1 MYVQTT
7 SRPLR
12 QSLSIAIALAL
23 VPALATAQDA
33 PPAATNDGSA
43 ATLDTVVVSGTARFK
58 GLRKRDASFS
68 ITTASPEVIME
79 TAPISTADLL
89 KIVPGVW
96 SEASGGG
103 GGGANIFVRGMPS
116 EGDAPF
122 FTLQLDGSPIFPPP
136 TLSFL
141 ENAGLFRIDDTI
153 ARVEGLRGGPSTVYS
168 NGQPGVTVNFIQKK
182 GEDIADGSVRLS
194 VGSDAMRRV
203 DIYSGGPLGQGSGW
217 YYSVGGFYRD
227 TDGVRDTGFSAEKG
241 GQLSATIS
249 KRWNDNE
256 FTLYARHTDDK
267 NVFYT
272 AVPLLSRNDGKHL
285 SSYPG
290 IDATTGTLIGP
301 DFRRVTLPTGIGNQT
316 MTRDL
321 ADGRGVDVNVFGGSL
336 DFTLGNWT
344 ISDRFNYLKGDA
356 PTNGLFTGANPQTL
370 ASFITD
376 NYGAGATGNAT
387 FVNGGGAVDPN
398 QQVLTAG
405 WWVVDKH
412 LRSFTNDLRFSV
424 DVTPNNSLTI
434 GTYYADYESRDN
446 WWLGNNML
454 LSVENHARRI
464 NLALDDGRIATRDG
478 FIGTA
483 NFNLRGDYTGE
494 NLAFFIADEWT
505 VNERIRLDA
514 GVRYERQDVKGTVWD
529 AVSVDLDNDPNTLYD
544 NQTSVATTPRRIA
557 QDDNDVSWTAGLNYT
572 LNDAASVFARINSGV
587 AFPQFDSLRDGVT
600 HTTEVDQYE
609 LGLKA
614 GGQSYELY
622 LTAFYNDFTGLR
634 YSLIEA
640 NGNQISLIGDSKA
653 RGLEFE
659 GAWRPLEGFE
669 LAWNSTWLR
678 AKYGEFGEYSG
689 NQVVRQ
695 PKFRARLTPSY
706 SWFTSFGD
714 VKVFATYT
722 HVGDRYQDPANG
734 QLLTAYD
741 TWDMGASAHVG
752 EHWELSLS
760 ARNLTDEIALTE
772 GNARVIGGAT
782 SGAGVFMGRPLEGRS
797 WLLSAAYRW

>member
-1 MYVQTT
+1 MNDQIHPRRV
-7 SRPLR
+7 R
-12 QSLSIAIALAL
+12 QPLSIAIALAL
-23 VPALATAQDA
+23 LPAFASAQENPADTSAT
-33 PPAATNDGSA
+33 
-43 ATLDTVVVSGTARFK
+43 TLDTLVVSGTAKFK

-68 ITTASPEVIME
+68 ITTATPEIIQE

-96 SEASGGG
+96 AETSGGG
-103 GGGANIFVRGMPS
+103 GGGANVFVRGMPS
-116 EGDAPF
+116 GGDAPF
-122 FTLQLDGSPIFPPP
+122 FTLQLDGAPIFPPP

-153 ARVEGLRGGPSTVYS
+153 ARVEGLRGGPSPVYS

-182 GEDIADGSVRLS
+182 GEDIPDGSVRLTL
-194 VGSDAMRRV
+194 GSDAMRRV
-203 DIYSGGPLGQGSGW
+203 DVYSGGPLKPGSSW
-217 YYSVGGFYRD
+217 YYSVGGFFRE
-227 TDGVRDTGFSAEKG
+227 TDGVRDTGFPAEKG

-249 KRWNDNE
+249 KRWNDNDI
-256 FTLYARHTDDK
+256 TLYARHTDDK

-272 AVPLLSRNDGKHL
+272 GVPLISRNDGKHL

-321 ADGRGVDVNVFGGSL
+321 ADGRGIDINVFGGSL

-344 ISDRFNYLKGDA
+344 ISDRFNYLNGDA
-356 PTNGLFTGANPQTL
+356 PTNGFFTGANPQTL

-376 NYGAGATGNAT
+376 NYGAGASGSGT
-387 FVNGGGAVDPN
+387 FVNGGGTVDPN

-405 WWVVDKH
+405 WWVVDKEI
-412 LRSFTNDLRFSV
+412 RSFSNDLRFSI
-424 DVTPNNSLTI
+424 DITPDNALTI
-434 GTYYADYESRDN
+434 GTYYADYASKDN

-483 NFNLRGDYTGE
+483 NFNLRGDYQGE

-505 VNERIRLDA
+505 LNERIRVDA
-514 GVRYERQDVKGTVWD
+514 GVRYERQDIKGTVWD
-529 AVSVDLDNDPNTLYD
+529 AISVDLDNDPNTLYD
-544 NQTSVATTPRRIA
+544 NTTSVATTPRRID
-557 QDDNDVSWTAGLNYT
+557 QNDHDLSWTAGLNYT
-572 LNDAASVFARINSGV
+572 LNDAASVFARINSGFS
-587 AFPQFDSLRDGVT
+587 FPQFDALRDGVT
-600 HTTEVDQYE
+600 HTSDIDQYE

-622 LTAFYNDFTGLR
+622 LTAFYNDYTGLR
-634 YSLIEA
+634 YSVIEA
-640 NGNQISLIGDSKA
+640 DGNILTFIGDSSA

-659 GAWRPLEGFE
+659 GVWRPAQAEGFE

-678 AKYGEFGEYSG
+678 ARYGNFGEFSG

-695 PKFRARLTPSY
+695 PKLRARLTPSY
-706 SWFTSFGD
+706 QWQQPWGD
-714 VKVFATYT
+714 LKLFAVYT
-722 HVGDRYQDPANG
+722 HVGDRFEGAANA
-734 QLLTAYD
+734 QLLPAYD
-741 TWDMGASAHVG
+741 TWDLGMSAHIG
-752 EHWELSLS
+752 DHWELAFS
-760 ARNLTDEIALTE
+760 ARNISDEIALTE

-782 SGAGVFMGRPLEGRS
+782 SGENVFMGRPLEGRS

>member
-1 MYVQTT
+1 MSLNTT
-7 SRPLR
+7 SRRAR
-12 QSLSIAIALAL
+12 QTLSSAIALAL
-23 VPALATAQDA
+23 IPAFAAAQESA
-33 PPAATNDGSA
+33 PEQAAT
-43 ATLDTVVVSGTARFK
+43 TLDTLVVSGTAKFK

-68 ITTASPEVIME
+68 ITTATPEVIQE

-122 FTLQLDGSPIFPPP
+122 FTLQLDGAPIFPPP

-182 GEDIADGSVRLS
+182 GDDIPDGSVRLS

-203 DIYSGGPLGQGSGW
+203 DVYSGGPLQPGSSW
-217 YYSVGGFYRD
+217 YYSVGGFFRA
-227 TDGVRDTGFSAEKG
+227 TDGVRNTGFTAEKG

-249 KRWNDNE
+249 KRWDENDI
-256 FTLYARHTDDK
+256 TLYARHTDDK

-272 AVPLLSRNDGKHL
+272 GVPLLSRNNGKHL

-321 ADGRGVDVNVFGGSL
+321 ADGRGVEINVFGGSL
-336 DFTLGNWT
+336 DFTLGRWT
-344 ISDRFNYLKGDA
+344 ISDRFNYLQGDA

-370 ASFITD
+370 SAFITD
-376 NYGAGATGNAT
+376 NYGVGGSGS
-387 FVNGGGAVDPN
+387 FVNGGGAVDPD

-405 WWVVDKH
+405 WWVVDKE
-412 LRSFTNDLRFSV
+412 LRSLTNDLRFSI
-424 DVTPNNSLTI
+424 DITPDNALTI
-434 GTYYADYESRDN
+434 GTYYADYASKDT

-454 LSVENHARRI
+454 LSAENHARRI

-478 FIGTA
+478 FVGTA
-483 NFNLRGDYTGE
+483 NFNLRGDYKGK

-505 VNERIRLDA
+505 LNERIRLDA
-514 GVRYERQDVKGTVWD
+514 GIRYEQQDIKGTVWD
-529 AVSVDLDNDPNTLYD
+529 AASVDLDNDPNTLYD
-544 NQTSVATTPRRIA
+544 NATSVATTPRRID
-557 QDDNDVSWTAGLNYT
+557 QDDNDLSWTAGLNYT
-572 LNDAASVFARINSGV
+572 LNDAASLFARINSGV

-600 HTTEVDQYE
+600 HTTDVDQYE
-609 LGLKA
+609 FGLKA

-622 LTAFYNDFTGLR
+622 LTGFYNDFTGLR
-634 YSLIEA
+634 YGVITASGENIV
-640 NGNQISLIGDSKA
+640 LIGDSTA

-659 GAWRPLEGFE
+659 GVWRPQQAEGFE
-669 LAWNSTWLR
+669 LSWNNTWLR
-678 AKYGEFGEYSG
+678 ARYGNFGAYSG

-695 PKFRARLTPSY
+695 PKFRGRLTPSY
-706 SWFTSFGD
+706 SWFLPWGD
-714 VKVFATYT
+714 MKVFATYT
-722 HVGDRYQDPANG
+722 HVGDRFEGAANE
-734 QLLTAYD
+734 QLLPAYD
-741 TWDMGASAHVG
+741 TWDLGVSAHVG
-752 EHWELSLS
+752 EHLEFTFSG
-760 ARNLTDEIALTE
+760 RNLSDKIALTE

-782 SGAGVFMGRPLEGRS
+782 SGENVFMGRPLEGRS
-797 WLLSAAYRW
+797 WLFSAAYRW